1 MTLESTYEEFKG
13 LNSEYISFIEE
24 LLESNFTNYSEEEIV
39 EKLANG
45 KIVFE
50 TLKVKSDNIEIEDK
64 DKENLMDLKYL
75 IIDGLF
81 LAIDLLNFYKLKEM
95 ERFKMRIVNYVRK
108 KRVTERM

>member
-39 EKLANG
+39 EKLTNG